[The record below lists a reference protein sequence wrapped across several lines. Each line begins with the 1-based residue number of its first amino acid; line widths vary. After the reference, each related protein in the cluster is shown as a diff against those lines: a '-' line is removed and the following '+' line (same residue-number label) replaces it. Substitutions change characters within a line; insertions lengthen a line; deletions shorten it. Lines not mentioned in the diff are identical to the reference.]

1 MPSFT
6 GLYSCTS
13 GKAIVNGY
21 DINTSIE
28 KIRGKLGL
36 CPQHNM
42 LFPILTVREHLFFFG
57 MVCLSMF
64 LCSSLVVFNLIGLF
78 QLKGLGYK
86 EALSQADVVADQV
99 MLGEK
104 KNKKSSTLSG
114 GMKRKLHLGI
124 SLIGESSVVLLD
136 EPTSGMQMTVGTKK
150 NIKKSYCCQNCKKS
164 VGFVIS

>member
-1 MPSFT
+1 MPLFT

-13 GKAIVNGY
+13 GTAIVNGY

-64 LCSSLVVFNLIGLF
+64 KFPLWWFSIQLIGLF

-136 EPTSGMQMTVGTKK
+136 EPTSGMQISVGTKK
-150 NIKKSYCCQNCKKS
+150 QK
-164 VGFVIS
+164 